1 MQKHIVVH
9 SLNKIF
15 HARKLHAVKDVSFD
29 LEQGQCLG
37 IVGESG
43 SGKSTVAKMILGTLE
58 PSSGEILING
68 TNFWKLSPKER
79 RAFHRKVQMVYQDPL
94 SSFSPR
100 MTIGDYLCEPRINYD
115 NISKKEAEKEAKAY
129 LDKVELPETFMKR
142 FPHQL
147 SGGQLQRVAI
157 ARALI
162 IKPEILICDEA
173 TSALDVS
180 IQNQVLELLH
190 DLRKERSLTMLFI
203 CHDLAV
209 VKDISDKII
218 VMYDGNV
225 VEQIASNDLA
235 NSATHP
241 YTKQLINSVFD
252 VYCDQNMVIEYVEK
266 V

>member
-1 MQKHIVVH
+1 MQKHIVVN

-15 HARKLHAVKDVSFD
+15 HSRKLHAVKNASFD
-29 LEQGQCLG
+29 LDQGQCLG

-58 PSSGEILING
+58 PTSGEVLVDG
-68 TNFWKLSPKER
+68 VNFWKLPMKER
-79 RAFHRKVQMVYQDPL
+79 RNFHRRVQMIYQDPL

-115 NISKKEAEKEAKAY
+115 RISKKEAEKEAKAY
-129 LDKVELPETFMKR
+129 LDKVELPQDFMKR

-162 IKPEILICDEA
+162 IEPDILICDEA

-180 IQNQVLELLH
+180 IQNQVLNLLH
-190 DLRKERSLTMLFI
+190 NLRKEKALTMLFI

-218 VMYDGNV
+218 VMYDGEI
-225 VEQIASNDLA
+225 VEHITSHDLV
-235 NSATHP
+235 NKSTHP

-252 VYCDQNMVIEYVEK
+252 VYCDQDMVIEYVEK